1 MKKLMVFGLWINF
14 FRCCCCYGLSTES
27 NGYVWEYSVDAD
39 KKIWTVWDGTTEITS
54 GNIDG
59 IYEMYFRYKNMSKE
73 DGDFYLDVLRHSK
86 EITDSAYGYKP
97 QYDIVEMS
105 LMSTENGIR
114 FNGSIT
120 NGMENRY
127 ITGTMISRL
136 NKTFVDISVERLL
149 GDIPNR
155 EYNAVEVFKFK
166 RDEVERRTC
175 YSNGEYYESIL
186 EPFEQEKME
195 EYKLSK
201 IHKNWND

>member
-1 MKKLMVFGLWINF
+1 MNYEDEL
-14 FRCCCCYGLSTES
+14 
-27 NGYVWEYSVDAD
+27 
-39 KKIWTVWDGTTEITS
+39 
-54 GNIDG
+54 

-136 NKTFVDISVERLL
+136 NKTFFDINVERLL

-175 YSNGEYYESIL
+175 YSNGEYYEAIL

>member
-1 MKKLMVFGLWINF
+1 MNYEDEL
-14 FRCCCCYGLSTES
+14 
-27 NGYVWEYSVDAD
+27 
-39 KKIWTVWDGTTEITS
+39 
-54 GNIDG
+54 

-149 GDIPNR
+149 GDITNR

-175 YSNGEYYESIL
+175 YSSGEYYEAIL
-186 EPFEQEKME
+186 EPFEREKME